1 MPPTAVL
8 SRLLLAA
15 LCSLAPVTLIA
26 VSGSS
31 VPAASAPATPEPGF
45 VNLFNGRDLTGW
57 KGDTR
62 IWSVRDGAIVGES
75 KPDTGLAENSYLI
88 WQDGTLADFE
98 LRAQFKIE
106 SGNSGIYCRARIRPP
121 GQTTPD
127 PLIGWQADIDTKNW
141 WTGVIM
147 EWTGREKLAERGQRV
162 HLRSDGTREVVGS
175 LGNSDALATHIR
187 PVGEWNDYTIR
198 AVGGEISLTVN
209 GVRMTELLDE
219 DERRVLTGLLAL
231 QLHVGPP
238 MRVQFKNLRLLIL

>member
-1 MPPTAVL
+1 MPLTFV
-8 SRLLLAA
+8 SLLRRATVVAA
-15 LCSLAPVTLIA
+15 AIIALAPSA
-26 VSGSS
+26 SFGS
-31 VPAASAPATPEPGF
+31 TEPGF
-45 VNLFNGRDLTGW
+45 VSLFNGRDLTGW

-62 IWSVRDGAIVGES
+62 IWSVIDGAIVGES
-75 KPDTGLAENSYLI
+75 KPDTGLAENTYLI

-106 SGNSGIYCRARIRPP
+106 SGNSGIYCRARVRPE

-162 HLRSDGTREVVGS
+162 HIRPDGSREVVGS
-175 LGNSDALATHIR
+175 LGSSDALATHIR

-219 DERRVLTGLLAL
+219 DDRRQLTGLLAL

-238 MRVQFKNLRLLIL
+238 MRVQFKNLRLLTL